1 MIQDLSYFDDYCQFS
16 LGLNSPASLLERAWQ
31 HLALTGMPV
40 VGNSCT
46 HYPKV
51 TTRLPPTR
59 IGNGVSK
66 YPPPSIFM
74 KTTAYLVVLEAH
86 EKMNKKI

>member
-16 LGLNSPASLLERAWQ
+16 LGLNSPVSLLERAWQ

-46 HYPKV
+46 HYPKF
-51 TTRLPPTR
+51 TMRLPLIR

-66 YPPPSIFM
+66 YPPSVFM
-74 KTTAYLVVLEAH
+74 KTTAYLVVLETH
-86 EKMNKKI
+86 EKMNKNI